1 MRRVICAIALLAL
14 VTPAFAS
21 DKFAGTWQMNT
32 QKSTGPEAATAEQ
45 LVAVDD
51 GADQTITVTGKA
63 PDGSPITTK
72 FSVPLKGGTGK
83 IIDAAPFTA
92 VTSKPYTATTSDFMF
107 MTGDKPAMHIHS
119 VLSSDGK
126 MMTTTRKVMNGP
138 TKPGTYTDIWERQ

>member
-1 MRRVICAIALLAL
+1 MRKVICAIALLAL

-32 QKSTGPEAATAEQ
+32 QKSTGPEAASASQ

-63 PDGSPITTK
+63 PDGSPMTTK
-72 FSVPLKGGTGK
+72 FSIPLKGGAGK
-83 IIDAAPFTA
+83 IIDATPFTA
-92 VTSKPYTATTSDFMF
+92 VTSKPYTATTEDFMF

-126 MMTTTRKVMNGP
+126 MMTTTRKVMSGP
-138 TKPGTYTDIWERQ
+138 GKPGTYTDVWERQ